1 MDPKEIEEE
10 RLYGEL
16 AYLWPLLSPPQDYAE
31 EARSWKRV
39 LREKLGPGRH
49 EILALGV
56 GGGHH
61 LSHLTDEFQAT
72 AVDLSENML
81 QISRELN
88 PGVEHHR
95 GDMRS
100 VRLGRTFQAVL
111 VHDAIGYMRS
121 EDDVRAALATA
132 AAHLDAGGVFLTS
145 PNYLR
150 DTFRGPYVYSVTRSS
165 GGVELTF
172 IEVDQASGLDAATV
186 ESLMFFL
193 IRRGDE
199 LTLEHDRHL
208 SGLFPTSTWLRLLG
222 EAGFRVEERARPAS
236 EEAPPG
242 TLFVGTRTP

>member
-1 MDPKEIEEE
+1 MDPREIDEE

-16 AYLWPLLSPPQDYAE
+16 AYLWPLVSPPEDYAE
-31 EARSWKRV
+31 EARAWKQV

-56 GGGHH
+56 GGGHQ
-61 LSHLTDEFQAT
+61 LSHLTGDFQAT

-81 QISRELN
+81 ALSRALN
-88 PGVEHHR
+88 PGVEHHL

-100 VRLGRTFQAVL
+100 VRLGRTFRAVL

-121 EDDVRAALATA
+121 EDDLRAAFATA
-132 AAHLDAGGVFLTS
+132 AAHLDPAGVFLTS
-145 PNYLR
+145 PDYLR
-150 DTFRGPYVYSVTRSS
+150 ESFRGPQVTSVTRSS
-165 GGVELTF
+165 GEMELTF
-172 IEVDQASGLDAATV
+172 IEVDRAAGLDRASV

-199 LTLEHDRHL
+199 LTLELDRHH

-242 TLFVGTRTP
+242 TLFIGTRTP